1 MCVSEIRDLLFDSQA
16 LFFNIK
22 FMVLIQ
28 TFIEGYISLK
38 HCPKTGEKPKG
49 ILLNELGLKKSL
61 GVEQYNASSENVKQ

>member
-1 MCVSEIRDLLFDSQA
+1 
-16 LFFNIK
+16 
-22 FMVLIQ
+22 MVLIQ